1 MMKRLLVLSFVV
13 LALLPSMQQLFAW
26 GAKGHRIIA
35 QVAYNN
41 LNNKTRKQVDAVLGK
56 HGMIYLAAWAD
67 EIKSDTIYPQSH
79 DWHYQDLDGGLTDS
93 AVVSKLRDYP
103 VEGGNMFRALDSLKN
118 ELKVHKDNHDALAF
132 YVHLYAD
139 RFCPMHVA
147 HLDDK
152 GGNAVK
158 MKWFGQNTN
167 LHSVWDAK
175 IIDSKGFTYSEYAI
189 YLQDKFG
196 AKKKEV
202 LKMTAEETLLCTYH
216 LTDNIYRY
224 HTTWNGNAYHYSY
237 YWIGPMEWQMYIGA
251 IKLAQNLNEIY
262 K

>member
-1 MMKRLLVLSFVV
+1 MKRLLIVCFISLVLVPT
-13 LALLPSMQQLFAW
+13 LHKAFAW

-35 QVAYNN
+35 QVAYDN
-41 LNNKTRKQVDAVLGK
+41 LSNKTRKKVDAMLGK

-79 DWHYQDLDGGLTDS
+79 DWHYQDLDAGLSDAQIIDMLTN
-93 AVVSKLRDYP
+93 YP
-103 VEGGNMFRALDSLKN
+103 TEGGNMFRVLDSLAV
-118 ELKVHKDNHDALAF
+118 ELKTNKDNHDALAF

-158 MKWFGQNTN
+158 LKWFGQNTN

-175 IIDSKGFTYSEYAI
+175 IMDGKGFTYSEYAN
-189 YLQDKFG
+189 YLHDVYG
-196 AKKKEV
+196 SKKKSV
-202 LKMTAEETLLCTYH
+202 MKMTDEETILMTYH
-216 LTDNIYRY
+216 ITDDIYQY
-224 HTTWNGNAYHYSY
+224 QTNWNGNAYHYSY
-237 YWIGPMEWQMYIGA
+237 YWMDEMEWQMYVGA
-251 IKLAQNLNEIY
+251 VKLAQKLNEIY

>member
-1 MMKRLLVLSFVV
+1 MKRLLIVCLMA
-13 LALLPSMQQLFAW
+13 LALVPNMQRAFAW

-35 QVAYNN
+35 QVAYDN
-41 LNNKTRKQVDAVLGK
+41 LTNKTRKQVDAVLGK

-67 EIKSDTIYPQSH
+67 EIKSDTIYPQSY
-79 DWHYQDLDGGLTDS
+79 DWHYQDLDGGLTDEQ
-93 AVVSKLRDYP
+93 VVAMLTDYP
-103 VEGGNMFRALDSLKN
+103 TMGGNMFRVLDSLAV
-118 ELKVHKDNHDALAF
+118 ELMNNKDNHDALAF

-167 LHSVWDAK
+167 LHSVWDGK
-175 IIDSKGFTYSEYAI
+175 IIDGKGFTYTEYAQ
-189 YLQDKFG
+189 YLHDVYGKQ
-196 AKKKEV
+196 KKAV
-202 LKMTAEETLLCTYH
+202 MKMNDEETILMTYH
-216 LTDNIYRY
+216 LTDDIYTY
-224 HTTWNGNAYHYSY
+224 HSTWNGNAYHYSY
-237 YWIGPMEWQMYIGA
+237 YWMDEMEWQMYVGA
-251 IKLAQNLNEIY
+251 VKLAQALNAIY